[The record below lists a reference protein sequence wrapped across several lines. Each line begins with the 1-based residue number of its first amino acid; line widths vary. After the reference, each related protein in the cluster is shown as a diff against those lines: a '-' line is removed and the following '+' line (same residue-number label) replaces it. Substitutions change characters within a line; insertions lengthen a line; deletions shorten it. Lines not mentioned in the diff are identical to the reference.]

1 MKQAMKVM
9 IVIALL
15 AGVLCGCSMHT
26 ISELYCLPMRSEEY
40 TGLRS
45 AIDQI
50 MNGREYSAPI
60 SGENRQTVQSTDLDG
75 DGIVEYILFSKSL
88 DEKPLQ
94 IFIFSL
100 DGEDYVLLDRIDCNG
115 SAFEQVEYVQMNDRP
130 GMEIVVGRQVSD
142 QVLRTVSV
150 YTLVN
155 GQMEQVLSSG
165 YTKFLC
171 SDLDKD
177 NLSELLIL
185 RPSSA
190 NPNNGIA
197 EMFGFEG
204 STMERSPEINM
215 SGSAESIKR
224 IMLGTLNDGVHA
236 MYVASSVDNST
247 LITDIYAVVDGIFT
261 NVSFSNESGTSVQT
275 LRNYYVYADDID
287 SDGVLELPSLITM
300 KTTETNETEQQ
311 YLIRWFAM
319 TSLGQEVDKQY
330 TYHNFVGGW
339 YLQLDKTLAPR
350 ITVSPKGNS
359 YEFSLWDESLSQT
372 EKLLTIYV
380 LTGQKREEQAVED
393 NRFVIYKTDTT
404 IYAGNL
410 EVASAAYG
418 ISRESLIQSFRL
430 ILQDWKTGEI

>member
-1 MKQAMKVM
+1 MKRAWKVLV
-9 IVIALL
+9 IVALL
-15 AGVLCGCSMHT
+15 VGTLCGCSMHT
-26 ISELYCLPMRSEEY
+26 ISDLYCLPMRSEEY

-50 MNGREYSAPI
+50 MAGREYSAPI
-60 SGENRQTVQSTDLDG
+60 SGENRQTVQSADLDG
-75 DGIVEYILFSKSL
+75 DGIVEYILFSKSP

-94 IFIFSL
+94 IFIFAL
-100 DGEDYVLLDRIDCNG
+100 NGEDYVLLDMIECNG

-130 GMEIVVGRQVSD
+130 GVEIVVGRQVSD
-142 QVLRTVSV
+142 QVLRSVSV
-150 YTLVN
+150 YTLLN
-155 GQMEQVLSSG
+155 GQMSSN

-171 SDLDKD
+171 SDLDSD

-185 RPSSA
+185 RPSSL
-190 NPNNGIA
+190 NPTNGIA

-224 IMLGTLNDGVHA
+224 IMLGTLDDNVRA
-236 MYVASSVDNST
+236 MYVASSMDNNT
-247 LITDIYAVVDGIFT
+247 LVTDIYAVVDSVFT

-287 SDGVLELPSLITM
+287 SDGVLELPSLINM
-300 KTTETNETEQQ
+300 KTMDDNETEQQ

-319 TSLGQEVDKQY
+319 TSRGEEVDKQY

-339 YLQLDKTLAPR
+339 YLQLDKTLATR

-359 YEFSLWDESLSQT
+359 FEFSLWDQSLTQT
-372 EKLLTIYV
+372 EKLFTVYV
-380 LTGQKREEQAVED
+380 LTGQKREEQAVTD

-410 EVASAAYG
+410 EVTSAAYG
-418 ISRESLIQSFRL
+418 ISKESLIQSFHL

>member
-1 MKQAMKVM
+1 LKSVIKIM
-9 IVIALL
+9 IVIAIL
-15 AGVLCGCSMHT
+15 ACTLCGCSIHT

-50 MNGREYSAPI
+50 MTGREYCAPI
-60 SGENRQTVQSTDLDG
+60 SGENQQTVQSTDLDG
-75 DGIVEYILFSKSL
+75 DGKDEYILFAKSL

-100 DGEDYVLLDRIDCNG
+100 VDEDYVLLDTIECNG
-115 SAFEQVEYVQMNDRP
+115 STFEQVEYVQMNDRP
-130 GMEIVVGRQVSD
+130 GVEIVVGRQVSD
-142 QVLRTVSV
+142 QILRSVSV

-155 GQMEQVLSSG
+155 NQMEQVMSSS

-171 SDLDKD
+171 NDLDSD

-185 RPSSA
+185 RPSSS

-197 EMFGFEG
+197 EMYGFEG
-204 STMERSPEINM
+204 SSIERSHEVNM

-224 IMLGTLNDGVHA
+224 IMLGTLNDGVRA

-247 LITDIYAVVDGIFT
+247 LITDIYAVVDRIFT

-287 SDGVLELPSLITM
+287 SDNVLELPSLITM
-300 KTTETNETEQQ
+300 KTGEDNTAEQQ

-319 TSLGQEVDKQY
+319 TSRGKEVNKQY

-339 YLQLDKTLAPR
+339 YVQLDKKLATR
-350 ITVSPKGNS
+350 ITVTQKGNS
-359 YEFSLWDESLSQT
+359 YEFSLWDRSFTQT
-372 EKLLTIYV
+372 EKLFSVYV
-380 LTGQKREEQAVED
+380 LTGQKREEQAITD

-418 ISRESLIQSFRL
+418 VSKESLIQSFHL